1 MDSII
6 KSFYLFK
13 FAVQNLIRQKRRA
26 FFSLIAV
33 AFGICALILASGFIE
48 WIFIDFRETSIRSQL
63 GHLQITRPGYQ
74 EEGKANPYHFLL
86 PDTQPELK
94 LTSNSLEKIKVIVP
108 RLSFSGLISSGEST
122 LSFIG
127 EGVDP
132 NEQNFF
138 GNALQITTGNYLS
151 GNNTFQIIMGEG
163 LSRNLGVE
171 TGDNVTLLVN
181 TASGGINAIEVTI
194 SGLFTTV
201 TKSYDDNA
209 IRIPIETAQKLIRV
223 TGAHSWIVLLNHT
236 EDTDQVL
243 TSLLDQLS
251 ANGFEITPWYQLAD
265 FYNKT
270 IVLFSKQVLAIKI
283 IIAAIILLSISN
295 TMSIS
300 VMERTG
306 EIGTA
311 MALGIK
317 QSIILRMFLMEGI
330 LLGCIGGI
338 LGVMIGYLL
347 ANIISSVGIPMPPPP
362 GMARGY
368 TGEILVTQSMVLE
381 AISLAIG
388 TTLIASV
395 YPAWKASKLQIVD
408 ALRHNR

>member
-1 MDSII
+1 MSYFFGYNFSIVVRNLNRHKRRSII
-6 KSFYLFK
+6 
-13 FAVQNLIRQKRRA
+13 
-26 FFSLIAV
+26 SLGAII
-33 AFGICALILASGFIE
+33 FGVCSLILASGFIE

-138 GNALQITTGNYLS
+138 GDALQLTTGNYLS

-223 TGAHSWIVLLNHT
+223 TGAHSWIVLLNYT
-236 EDTDQVL
+236 EDTNQVL
-243 TSLLDQLS
+243 SLLHDQLPQS
-251 ANGFEITPWYQLAD
+251 KFEITPWYQLAD

-270 IVLFSKQVLAIKI
+270 TVLLSKQVLAIKI
-283 IIAAIILLSISN
+283 IIAIIILLSISN

-317 QSIILRMFLMEGI
+317 QTKILYMFLMEGI

-368 TGEILVTQSMVLE
+368 IGEILVTQSMVLE

>member
-1 MDSII
+1 MSYFFGYNFSIVVRNLNRHKRRSII
-6 KSFYLFK
+6 
-13 FAVQNLIRQKRRA
+13 
-26 FFSLIAV
+26 SLGAII
-33 AFGICALILASGFIE
+33 FGVCSLILASGFIE

-94 LTSNSLEKIKVIVP
+94 LTSSSLEKIKVIVP

-138 GNALQITTGNYLS
+138 GDALQLTTGNYLS

-236 EDTDQVL
+236 EDTNQVL
-243 TSLLDQLS
+243 SLLHDQLPQS
-251 ANGFEITPWYQLAD
+251 KFEITPWYQLAD

-270 IVLFSKQVLAIKI
+270 TVLLSKQVLAIKI
-283 IIAAIILLSISN
+283 IIAIIILLSISN

-317 QSIILRMFLMEGI
+317 QTKILYMFLTEGI

-368 TGEILVTQSMVLE
+368 IGEILVTQSMVLE

>member
-1 MDSII
+1 MSYFFGYNFSIVVRNLNRHKRRSII
-6 KSFYLFK
+6 
-13 FAVQNLIRQKRRA
+13 
-26 FFSLIAV
+26 SLGAII
-33 AFGICALILASGFIE
+33 FGVCSLILASGFIE

-94 LTSNSLEKIKVIVP
+94 LTSSSLEKIKVIVP

-138 GNALQITTGNYLS
+138 GDALQLTTGNYLS

-236 EDTDQVL
+236 EDTNQVL
-243 TSLLDQLS
+243 SLLHDQLPQS
-251 ANGFEITPWYQLAD
+251 KFEITPWYQLAD

-270 IVLFSKQVLAIKI
+270 TVLLSKQVLAIKI
-283 IIAAIILLSISN
+283 IIAIIILLSISN

-317 QSIILRMFLMEGI
+317 QTKILYMFLTEGI